1 MAYHDR
7 PAGEV
12 LAELETD
19 AQHGLTAEQ
28 VAARRAQYGE
38 NKLDERKKKP
48 LVVRFFEQFK
58 DVMIIILL
66 IAACVSFG
74 VICYQVVEG
83 KENPIEFVEQIG
95 RASCRERV

>member
-28 VAARRAQYGE
+28 VAALRGKTVE
-38 NKLDERKKKP
+38 E
-48 LVVRFFEQFK
+48 
-58 DVMIIILL
+58 II
-66 IAACVSFG
+66 G
-74 VICYQVVEG
+74 
-83 KENPIEFVEQIG
+83 
-95 RASCRERV
+95 